1 MRKGEERATVPPDIA
16 ETTSEERTMEPTRT
30 LTQES
35 DHDHDP
41 EPELLVRAWRAEQL
55 ERLGLHRILA
65 EAYADLVDWHAF
77 ADLVERG
84 CAPELALEIVL

>member
-1 MRKGEERATVPPDIA
+1 MPEHGATAMVPPHTA
-16 ETTSEERTMEPTRT
+16 EATSEERTMEPTPT

-35 DHDHDP
+35 DHDP
-41 EPELLVRAWRAEQL
+41 EPELLVHAWRTEQL

-84 CAPELALEIVL
+84 CTPGLALEIVL